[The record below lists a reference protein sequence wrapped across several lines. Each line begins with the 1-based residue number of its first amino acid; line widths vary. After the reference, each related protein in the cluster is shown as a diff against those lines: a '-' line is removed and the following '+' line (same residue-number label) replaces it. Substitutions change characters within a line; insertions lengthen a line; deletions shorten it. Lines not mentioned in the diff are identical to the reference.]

1 MTSPITLTCKPRR
14 LGCSLSATQHLLSR
28 YVGLTKKLL
37 VQPTTLIFLVLL
49 NLFWPASSFAAAHIT
64 AAVDRNPISLDESF
78 QIIFTASESPDD
90 NPNFK
95 PLEQDFKIL
104 GQSQSSN
111 ISVINGTATRSI
123 RWVLKVIAKR
133 AGNLSIPAIKFG
145 DDVSQALA
153 ISVTQQAASKNI
165 DTDQELYLEVEATP
179 QSPYVQSQVLYTLRL
194 YRRVDLA
201 QASLSDPELADAVV
215 EKLGDDSNYS
225 TQVNGVSYLVTE
237 RKYAIFP
244 QKSGSLTIKP
254 LVLNAEVVSSN
265 GRPRFNGFF
274 NPQSTQTKRI
284 ESKAITLDV
293 KPVPSAF
300 TGKHWLSAEQLEI
313 KQEWSGDFQQMKVGE
328 PVTRTLTL
336 HVKGATV
343 GQLPELNTLKTNN
356 QIKAYPDQP
365 TLQEQKNADGVV
377 ALREEKIAII
387 PSQSGDYS
395 LPAIEIPWFN
405 SQTQKMEIA
414 KLPETTITAIAAP
427 GSQPAPAQPVI
438 PPVQQPAQKVDAAA
452 PVLTNVEVQQNDV
465 WMWATLFLAVGW
477 LLTVL
482 YFLSNR
488 RPAIKPVIDNGKQ
501 LQIKDSIKRL
511 KKACADDNAHAAKD
525 ALLAWGKQ
533 QFNAGSLGA
542 IAELCEARLR
552 DEILALNQVLY
563 GKEAGQWQGKKL
575 FQTFTE
581 NKARTKLAG
590 TADDG
595 LEPLYRL

>member
-1 MTSPITLTCKPRR
+1 MTSSITLSCNSRR
-14 LGCSLSATQHLLSR
+14 LNCSLSATQHLLFR
-28 YVGLTKKLL
+28 YVGLTKKLFA
-37 VQPTTLIFLVLL
+37 QPTTLIFLVLL

-78 QIIFTASESPDD
+78 QIIFTANESPDD
-90 NPNFK
+90 DPNFA

-104 GQSQSSN
+104 GQSRSSN
-111 ISVINGTATRSI
+111 ISVINGTATRST

-133 AGNLSIPAIKFG
+133 AGNVTIPAIKFG
-145 DDVSQALA
+145 NDVSQALA

-225 TQVNGVSYLVTE
+225 TQVNGVNYLVTE

-254 LVLNAEVVSSN
+254 LELNAEVVSSN

-328 PVTRTLTL
+328 PITRTLTL
-336 HVKGATV
+336 QVKGATV

-427 GSQPAPAQPVI
+427 GSQPAPARPVI

-452 PVLTNVEVQQNDV
+452 PILTNAEIQQNDV

-488 RPAIKPVIDNGKQ
+488 RPAVKPVIDNGKH

-511 KKACADDNAHAAKD
+511 KKACADNNANAAKD

-533 QFNAGSLGA
+533 QFNVGSLGA

-590 TADDG
+590 TTDDG

>member
-1 MTSPITLTCKPRR
+1 MTSSITLTCKPRR
-14 LGCSLSATQHLLSR
+14 LGCSLSAAQHLLSR
-28 YVGLTKKLL
+28 YVGLTKRLL
-37 VQPTTLIFLVLL
+37 TQSTTLIFLILL
-49 NLFWPASSFAAAHIT
+49 NLLWPTASVAAAHIT

-133 AGNLSIPAIKFG
+133 AGNLSIPAIKFA

-328 PVTRTLTL
+328 PITRTLTL

-414 KLPETTITAIAAP
+414 KLPETTITAIATP

-488 RPAIKPVIDNGKQ
+488 SPAVKPVIDNSKH
-501 LQIKDSIKRL
+501 LQVEDSIKRL
-511 KKACADDNAHAAKD
+511 KKACADNNAHAAKD

-590 TADDG
+590 TTDDG